1 MTFHNLNFFIFPLY
15 FPRATRS
22 TTWKFTHS
30 IWFPFKYLILKAWDR
45 QHLSSWWQTRAVS
58 DLFLT
63 LHHRLSPPFYLF
75 ALHQRLYW
83 CLIIKAMMTI
93 HIVSGLRCRRWWCVE
108 RLVGSFVGV
117 CFFSSVFV
125 YLAIMKHNSD
135 SSIVLRTRQ
144 QWLLDCNTARLIFE
158 VLFSPFVSTFVYD
171 TWFIFRWT
179 FGFRSSCY
187 SCQRIIMSMHMNI
200 A

>member
-1 MTFHNLNFFIFPLY
+1 MFIIYSHLAWRKVEIGEQTKKTNRTVVEMTFHNLNFFIFPLY

-117 CFFSSVFV
+117 CFFLECFCLSRNNETQQRLV
-125 YLAIMKHNSD
+125 YCTPYTPTMAP
-135 SSIVLRTRQ
+135 
-144 QWLLDCNTARLIFE
+144 RL
-158 VLFSPFVSTFVYD
+158 
-171 TWFIFRWT
+171 
-179 FGFRSSCY
+179 
-187 SCQRIIMSMHMNI
+187 
-200 A
+200 